1 MTYLVDV
8 YQARAGAS
16 AAAANGVVRYT
27 LGACFPL
34 FAFQMYEKLGR
45 HWAGSLLGFISLLLM
60 PLPFIIFK
68 MGRKIRSKSS
78 YAIQG

>member
-27 LGACFPL
+27 LGAVFPL
-34 FAFQMYEKLGR
+34 FAFQMYHNLGR
-45 HWAGSLLGFISLLLM
+45 HWAGSLLGFLSLTLM
-60 PLPFIIFK
+60 PLPFVFFK
-68 MGRKIRSKSS
+68 WGKRIRQTSK
-78 YAIQG
+78 YASKD